1 MNKNSVMGV
10 GSEPRIDVKVNN
22 IINFARSDSG
32 AGAASAMENI
42 WGIIRSADSIS
53 LKARLRGV
61 MEPLVEKIS
70 DSVTNFEKT
79 GSCVFPNAN
88 EIGDYIDIIMKKDFA
103 YKGMTSEEKSMF
115 VYNLNVIKGYVEN
128 YKKDLTKDFT
138 DSVNGFDF
146 ANGKVVEAYNQDYYL
161 TKVFSQYARY

>member
-1 MNKNSVMGV
+1 
-10 GSEPRIDVKVNN
+10 
-22 IINFARSDSG
+22 
-32 AGAASAMENI
+32 
-42 WGIIRSADSIS
+42 
-53 LKARLRGV
+53 
-61 MEPLVEKIS
+61 
-70 DSVTNFEKT
+70 
-79 GSCVFPNAN
+79 
-88 EIGDYIDIIMKKDFA
+88 
-103 YKGMTSEEKSMF
+103 